1 MFNVA
6 TLAPVLQALFTTRA
20 DELAKQVK
28 FVRRVREFT
37 GGDFLSALA
46 FGYLKRKDAPLE
58 DLAAPLG
65 VSRQALDRRFTPA
78 CVAFCK
84 AALLDAVSHA
94 FEARRGVFD
103 LLSPFDG

>member
-46 FGYLKRKDAPLE
+46 FGYLRRKDAPSSTSPRRWVSPARPSTSASPPPASPSARPPCSRPSITPSRR
-58 DLAAPLG
+58 AA
-65 VSRQALDRRFTPA
+65 TPST
-78 CVAFCK
+78 C
-84 AALLDAVSHA
+84 
-94 FEARRGVFD
+94 
-103 LLSPFDG
+103 